1 MKHMLTVA
9 GLLVAA
15 NCLWAQE
22 RIEPEQARKYARL
35 FVEKSAKEPN
45 LQLKMDADPE
55 RPFGI
60 KDGELGAM
68 VIPDKNLS
76 PEAMSKS
83 SKEVVVPLGQLWVR
97 NLTIVVKDQALPND
111 KLRIVTVIAKDGQ
124 EHPLPLFLLGV
135 HRKAADLK
143 MELVVYGPGKEPLL
157 IAPLQKVS
165 GTQELPLELDGEK
178 GDNNRGTLTVKVL
191 GQYQAQ
197 LTLAKQD

>member
-1 MKHMLTVA
+1 MRYTLTVA

-22 RIEPEQARKYARL
+22 RIEPEQARKYAHL
-35 FVEKSAKEPN
+35 FVEQSAKEPN
-45 LQLKMDADPE
+45 LQLKIDADPE

-68 VIPDKNLS
+68 VIPDKRLS
-76 PEAMSKS
+76 ADRLKKA
-83 SKEVVVPLGQLWVR
+83 SKEIMPLGQLWVR
-97 NLTIVVKDQALPND
+97 NLTIVVKDEALPND
-111 KLRIVTVIAKDGQ
+111 KLRVVTITAKDGQ
-124 EHPLPLFLLGV
+124 EHPLPLFLLGIR
-135 HRKAADLK
+135 RKAADL
-143 MELVVYGPGKEPLL
+143 ELVVYGPGKEPLM
-157 IAPLQKVS
+157 IAPLQKTT

>member
-1 MKHMLTVA
+1 MRYTLTVA

-45 LQLKMDADPE
+45 LQLKIDADPE

-68 VIPDKNLS
+68 VIPDKKLS
-76 PEAMSKS
+76 PETLTKAN
-83 SKEVVVPLGQLWVR
+83 KEVSPLGQLWVR

-111 KLRIVTVIAKDGQ
+111 KLRVVTITAKDGQ

-135 HRKAADLK
+135 RRKAADLDL
-143 MELVVYGPGKEPLL
+143 ELVVYGPGKEPLV
-157 IAPLQKVS
+157 IAPLQKTT

-178 GDNNRGTLTVKVL
+178 GDNNRGTLIVKVL